1 MPARGAEFEPDLIGL
16 VTLGINGQ
24 MLGDFEIGILADEPI
39 LTRELLA
46 QILNLYLRPDIYDT
60 IINAAFLD
68 IHWISKK
75 EIELVGIGWEWDI
88 SRIALNLRIPPSY
101 SPVVDIDGSSLYT
114 MNIKPILK
122 PSPVSGYVNLRASGA
137 ADLDSTG
144 SSFPMEASL
153 SGQVNI
159 LSWIALGTGSMTYTS
174 TGFTGNISG
183 YYLLKDLPAI
193 NARLSLGKVYAPG
206 LSYQSQPELLGFSLK
221 SEEIIKYRV
230 KPGYSEL
237 FSEFTIEKTSVVRII
252 LNGSVYRTTTM
263 RPGNY
268 RLLDLPFT
276 YGLNDFILEIE
287 DEEGKVSSRR
297 VIIPREMN
305 LLVQDTADFAI
316 SAGVGSTQTNLLMAS
331 AYYRYGFSPRFTA
344 GLYGQSDLRSLL
356 GGINFVHAS
365 LVGNW
370 SGGLAG
376 VGAWDGRSSPLSF
389 AGNLQYRFSLPGRDR
404 VPSFGI
410 SAEYSSTGF
419 TAPSFATIPSPTMRA
434 LRLSGQIG
442 GRLGKSTSLNVSGS
456 WSTSLGAGSSD
467 LGNLSMSL
475 SRSFRAGV
483 SMSLIAN
490 VNMPQGRTPVINASL
505 MLFIIPKDRPG
516 RSLSYIQTSQGSS
529 SISVSEKLDLLGG
542 IDLSARGNNLLLGT
556 SSGST
561 IGLSAKKS
569 LSMADLAL
577 SGDFE
582 YQNPSSTRIG
592 RIRLSANTALAFAG
606 PYFAFN
612 RSIDDA
618 FMLFVPKGEMKNE
631 IVYVRVDGSGTA
643 TSMRG
648 RPLILPITSY
658 KATVVNID
666 MPEASP
672 EILPRIQT
680 ALLAPNLRSGILLV
694 ADIVKRYRV
703 SGTLLNR
710 EGAKIGY
717 LAGDIVD
724 MGGSHI
730 SSTFTDEEGYF
741 EVYDLLPGDYYIE
754 WPSSIGI
761 SQFSL
766 EENAQGELSLGPI
779 RATLVEAFK
788 EEPYP

>member
-1 MPARGAEFEPDLIGL
+1 M
-16 VTLGINGQ
+16 
-24 MLGDFEIGILADEPI
+24 
-39 LTRELLA
+39 
-46 QILNLYLRPDIYDT
+46 
-60 IINAAFLD
+60 
-68 IHWISKK
+68 
-75 EIELVGIGWEWDI
+75 
-88 SRIALNLRIPPSY
+88 
-101 SPVVDIDGSSLYT
+101 
-114 MNIKPILK
+114 
-122 PSPVSGYVNLRASGA
+122 
-137 ADLDSTG
+137 
-144 SSFPMEASL
+144 
-153 SGQVNI
+153 
-159 LSWIALGTGSMTYTS
+159 
-174 TGFTGNISG
+174 
-183 YYLLKDLPAI
+183 
-193 NARLSLGKVYAPG
+193 
-206 LSYQSQPELLGFSLK
+206 
-221 SEEIIKYRV
+221 
-230 KPGYSEL
+230 
-237 FSEFTIEKTSVVRII
+237 VRII

-276 YGLNDFILEIE
+276 YGLNDFVLEIE
-287 DEEGKVSSRR
+287 DEEGKISSRR

-316 SAGVGSTQTNLLMAS
+316 SAGVGSVQTSQPMAS

-344 GLYGQSDLRSLL
+344 GVYGQSDARSFL
-356 GGINFVHAS
+356 GGINFVNAS

-376 VGAWDGRSSPLSF
+376 AAAWDGRASPLSF

-404 VPSFGI
+404 IPSFGI

-419 TAPSFATIPSPTMRA
+419 AAPSFATVTTPAARA
-434 LRLSGQIG
+434 LRLAGQVG
-442 GRLGKSTSLNVSGS
+442 GRLGKSASLNVSGS

-467 LGNLSMSL
+467 LGNLSVSL
-475 SRSFRAGV
+475 SKSFRAGV

-490 VNMPQGRTPVINASL
+490 LNMPQGSTPVMNASL

-556 SSGST
+556 SSGSS
-561 IGLSAKKS
+561 IGLSAKKT
-569 LSMADLAL
+569 LALADLSL

-592 RIRLSANTALAFAG
+592 RIRLSANSALAFAG
-606 PYFAFN
+606 PYFAFS

-631 IVYVRVDGSGTA
+631 IIYVRVDGSGTG
-643 TSMRG
+643 TSIKG

-658 KATVVNID
+658 KAAVVNID

-680 ALLAPNLRSGILLV
+680 ALLAPNLRSGIVLA
-694 ADIVKRYRV
+694 ADILKRYRV
-703 SGTLLNR
+703 NGTLLDR
-710 EGAKIGY
+710 EGNALGY
-717 LAGDIVD
+717 VAGDIVD

-730 SSTFTDEEGYF
+730 SSTFTDEAGYF
-741 EVYDLLPGDYYIE
+741 EIYDLLPGDYYIE
-754 WPSSIGI
+754 WPASIGI

-766 EENAQGELSLGPI
+766 VENAEGELLLGSI
-779 RATLVEAFK
+779 KATLVEAFK